1 MSVIGADVATK
12 TQRTRRRRFDGQ
24 IQDTYEMSPGQ
35 VSTFLGTVTIG
46 TTTQDG
52 LILAEIDES
61 ERGGK
66 AVLRLTFVT
75 EADYTLRYAG
85 SITPIFEADTNA
97 TEIPIWQHPE
107 CSNREGWRENEDPV
121 IGGNVKDGNLQ
132 AFLVPAPTFTRVRTV
147 TSFTWSEAN
156 VIEKVGRRQTPTGMS
171 GATANRWLKTAH
183 VPVQDGDVVRIRET
197 WQFNPIGIWDID
209 VYPNESGAYS

>member
-1 MSVIGADVATK
+1 
-12 TQRTRRRRFDGQ
+12 
-24 IQDTYEMSPGQ
+24 MSPGQ

-75 EADYTLRYAG
+75 ESEYTIRYAG
-85 SITPIFEADTNA
+85 SATPVFEADTNA
-97 TEIPIWQHPE
+97 TEIPIWQHPNI
-107 CSNREGWRENEDPV
+107 SNADGWKSSPPENPV
-121 IGGNVKDGNLQ
+121 VGGIGKDGNLQ
-132 AFLVPAPTFTRVRTV
+132 AFLVPAPTFTRNRTV

-171 GATANRWLKTAH
+171 SATANRWLKTAH
-183 VPVQDGDVVRIRET
+183 IPVQDGDVVRIRET
-197 WQFNPIGIWDID
+197 WQYNPLGVWDPQ
-209 VYPNESGAYS
+209 VYPDESGAYD